1 MQRMELEAV
10 CAWCTVRRRTA
21 VGSWESIPESCALGQ
36 DIELTHG
43 ICPEC
48 FNDAVNNLSPTPAQ
62 LYADFSI

>member
-1 MQRMELEAV
+1 M
-10 CAWCTVRRRTA
+10 RRRTA